1 MITIYWFV
9 GLVVWLYGLSI
20 CKRAALPT
28 YYFIWGSVGL
38 FFLLFFLSRPY
49 LIWLMVQTVVTGV
62 GLIVGPLHLAQTAA
76 GYGLILIDTA
86 NGALSLAIDYECSG
100 VIETIAFWSLL
111 IFYPIY
117 RLKATVFLGLVGL
130 FFIYFANVARLVLI
144 VILVHYFGSPIFF
157 FAHTILGRL
166 FFYALVVYFYY
177 RVFTYGY
184 FKATAK
190 GVA

>member
-1 MITIYWFV
+1 MLTIYWFV
-9 GLVVWLYGLSI
+9 GLVVWLYGLTI

-28 YYFIWGSVGL
+28 YYFIWGSIGL

-49 LIWLMVQTVVTGV
+49 LIWLMVQTVVAGV
-62 GLIVGPLHLAQTAA
+62 GVIVDPLQLAQTAA
-76 GYGLILIDTA
+76 HYGLILINTT

-111 IFYPIY
+111 IFYPVYSLRTKVWLGWI
-117 RLKATVFLGLVGL
+117 GLV
-130 FFIYFANVARLVLI
+130 FIYFANIARLVLI
-144 VILVHYFGSPIFF
+144 IVLVHYFGTSIFF

-166 FFYALVVYFYY
+166 FFYAFVVYFYY

-190 GVA
+190 EV